1 MASSFSS
8 GSFGGFGGNDSSEK
22 GSFATEFEAL
32 FSQRFDKMR
41 PGKVVS
47 GVITSVG
54 KEMVSVD
61 IGFKSEGV
69 VPREQFIDAEGKLT
83 AKIGDTVDVFIMAL
97 ENEMGQVVLSKEKA
111 DQKKIWEQVEN
122 TYKSNTQIRGKVVQ
136 KVKGGLQV
144 DIGIPAFLPGSQI
157 DIRPHRNLDKFLNQE
172 YDFKVLK
179 ITRDKGNIV
188 LSRRAVLLSERDQ
201 LRTAT
206 LKVLQEGVVMEG
218 VVKNVTDYGAFIDL
232 GGIDGLLHITDIS
245 WGRINHPSEKLSVGQ
260 TIPVVVLKYDGEKE
274 RVSLGMKQ
282 LTPDPWLTVHERF
295 PIGGRVKGR
304 VKSITDYGAF
314 VELEEGVEGLIHVS
328 EMSWTKKVRHPSK
341 IVNDND
347 TVEAVILGID
357 TEQQRI
363 SLGLK
368 QLMQNPWEELSQRH
382 PIKSVVKGK
391 VRSIT
396 EFGIFIGIEDGI
408 DGLVHISDFSWTK
421 RIKDPKEIQDLF
433 KKGDEVE
440 AMVLDID
447 VGNERLS
454 LGIKQLA
461 EDPWDTIAQRHPIG
475 TKIKGAVTAL
485 TEFGVFVEIENG
497 IEGLIHNSQLGLDKG
512 QEAAQVYPVGTEVEA
527 EVTNVDTNERRIS
540 LSARAIKE
548 RSSRKDGGFDG
559 GQYMGDTEGQRVTF
573 GDLIREQMKTDR
585 EQ

>member
-1 MASSFSS
+1 MVSSISA
-8 GSFGGFGGNDSSEK
+8 GSLGGFKGGEGE
-22 GSFATEFEAL
+22 GSFASEFESL
-32 FSQRFDKMR
+32 LRERFDNMR
-41 PGKVVS
+41 PGKIVS
-47 GVITSVG
+47 GVVTEVG

-69 VPREQFIDAEGKLT
+69 VPTEQFIGSEGKIT
-83 AKIGDTVDVFIMAL
+83 AKVGDKVDVFIIAL

-122 TYKSNTQIRGKVVQ
+122 TYKTDGRIKGIVVQ

-157 DIRPHRNLDKFLNQE
+157 DIRPHRNLDKFLGQE
-172 YDFKVLK
+172 YEFKVLK

-188 LSRRAVLLSERDQ
+188 LSRRAVLLSERDE

-260 TIPVVVLKYDGEKE
+260 TVPVVVLKYDGEKE

-282 LTPDPWLTVHERF
+282 LTPDPWVTAHERF

-304 VKSITDYGAF
+304 VKSVTDYGAF

-341 IVNDND
+341 IVSEGES
-347 TVEAVILGID
+347 VEAVILGID
-357 TEQQRI
+357 SEQQRI

-368 QLMQNPWEELSQRH
+368 QLLPNPWDDLQRIH
-382 PIKSVVKGK
+382 PIGSRVKGK

-396 EFGIFIGIEDGI
+396 EFGIFVGIEDGI

-421 RIKDPKEIQDLF
+421 RIKDPKEIQELF

-440 AMVLDID
+440 AVVLDID
-447 VGNERLS
+447 VSNERLS

-461 EDPWDTIAQRHPIG
+461 EDPWETIAQRHPVG
-475 TKIKGAVTAL
+475 TKVKGTVTAI
-485 TEFGVFVEIENG
+485 TEFGVFLEIENG
-497 IEGLIHNSQLGLDKG
+497 VEGLIHNSQLGIDKG
-512 QEAAQVYPVGTEVEA
+512 QEVAATFPVGSQVEA
-527 EVTNVDTNERRIS
+527 EVTNVDTQERRIS

-548 RSSRKDGGFDG
+548 RARKDSFDS
-559 GQYMGDTEGQRVTF
+559 QYMGEEEGPRVTF
-573 GDLIREQMKTDR
+573 GDLIREQMRDKN
-585 EQ
+585 

>member
-1 MASSFSS
+1 MVSSISA
-8 GSFGGFGGNDSSEK
+8 GSFGGFKGGEGE
-22 GSFATEFEAL
+22 GSFASEFESL
-32 FSQRFDKMR
+32 LRERFDNMR
-41 PGKVVS
+41 PGKIVS
-47 GVITSVG
+47 GVVTEVG

-69 VPREQFIDAEGKLT
+69 VPTEQFVGPEGKVL
-83 AKIGDTVDVFIMAL
+83 AKIGDKVDVFIIAL
-97 ENEMGQVVLSKEKA
+97 ENEMGQVLLSKEKA
-111 DQKKIWEQVEN
+111 DQKKIWEQVES
-122 TYKSNTQIRGKVVQ
+122 TYKNDSRIKGVVVQ

-157 DIRPHRNLDKFLNQE
+157 DIRPHRNLDKFLGQE
-172 YDFKVLK
+172 YEFKVLK

-188 LSRRAVLLSERDQ
+188 LSRRAVLLSERDE
-201 LRTAT
+201 LRSAT

-260 TIPVVVLKYDGEKE
+260 TVPVVVLKYDGEKE

-282 LTPDPWLTVHERF
+282 LTPDPWITAHERF

-304 VKSITDYGAF
+304 VKSVTDYGAF

-341 IVNDND
+341 IVAEGEA
-347 TVEAVILGID
+347 VEAVILGID
-357 TEQQRI
+357 SEQQRI

-368 QLMQNPWEELSQRH
+368 QLLPNPWDDLQRIH
-382 PIKSVVKGK
+382 PIGSRVKGK

-396 EFGIFIGIEDGI
+396 EFGIFVGIEDGI

-421 RIKDPKEIQDLF
+421 RIKDPKEIQELF

-440 AMVLDID
+440 AVVLDID
-447 VGNERLS
+447 VSNERLS
-454 LGIKQLA
+454 LGVKQLA
-461 EDPWDTIAQRHPIG
+461 EDPWDTIAQRHPVG
-475 TKIKGAVTAL
+475 TKVKGTVTAI
-485 TEFGVFVEIENG
+485 TEFGVFLEIENG
-497 IEGLIHNSQLGLDKG
+497 VEGLIHNSQLGIDKG
-512 QEAAQVYPVGTEVEA
+512 QEVAASFPVGSQVEA
-527 EVTNVDTNERRIS
+527 EVTNVDTQERRIS

-548 RSSRKDGGFDG
+548 RARKDGYDS
-559 GQYMGDTEGQRVTF
+559 QYMGEEEGPRVTF
-573 GDLIREQMKTDR
+573 GDLIREQMRDKS
-585 EQ
+585 